1 MAEKGK
7 LNLVMLVIVWGTYY
21 IANKLA
27 LSTFS
32 ATFTGIF
39 IRLFVFIV
47 MVFYMWYR
55 KELMDLFRVQ
65 HVFPRLVLI
74 GLLGFLLD
82 FTAFIGFKYSSASK
96 GSILLRSDVLF
107 STLISFLLGQ
117 RVVFSELILMVFML
131 VGVFL
136 VSGLQLSQFALNI
149 ADLLFLLS
157 ALFISINAFLIR
169 SVQKDKSNP
178 VSDNVIAFYNNLF
191 TLVFFVIFSGSSV
204 GMVEFSHLGFN
215 GPTIALTIASIGQ
228 FLIYVVY
235 YSSLRKFPVW
245 LVRSVLL
252 LMPVY
257 VSTFSFI
264 FLGERL
270 SMTQIIG
277 MAIILLCAY
286 LLIRNNYGNTANRR
300 TKSN

>member
-1 MAEKGK
+1 MVGK
-7 LNLVMLVIVWGTYY
+7 SKLSLAILVVVWGTYY

-32 ATFTGIF
+32 VTFTGIF
-39 IRLFVFIV
+39 IRLFVLAV
-47 MVFYMWYR
+47 MVLYMWHR
-55 KELMDLFRVQ
+55 KEIMNLFKVQ

-117 RVVFSELILMVFML
+117 KVVFGELILMILML

-136 VSGLQLSQFALNI
+136 VSGLQLSQFTLNV

-169 SVQKDKSNP
+169 SVQEDKSNP

-191 TLVFFVIFSGSSV
+191 TLIFFVIFSGSSV
-204 GMVEFSHLGFN
+204 RAEEFSHLGFN
-215 GPTIALTIASIGQ
+215 GPTTALTVAGIGQ
-228 FLIYVVY
+228 FLIYVTY
-235 YSSLRKFPVW
+235 YDSLRKFPVW

-264 FLGERL
+264 FLDEKL
-270 SMTQIIG
+270 SIVQITG
-277 MAIILLCAY
+277 MIIILLCAY
-286 LLIRNNYGNTANRR
+286 LLIRRNYGNSY
-300 TKSN
+300 KSTN